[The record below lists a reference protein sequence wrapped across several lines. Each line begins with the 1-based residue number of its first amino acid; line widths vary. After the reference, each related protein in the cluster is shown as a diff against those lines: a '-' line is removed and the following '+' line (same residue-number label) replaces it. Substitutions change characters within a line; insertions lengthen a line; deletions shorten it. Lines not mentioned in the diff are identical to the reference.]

1 MHSVTP
7 IILLAFMAH
16 ALAKGL
22 SANRITGVEDSL
34 DKLIDQLVDKLF
46 DQAHKMLPLHN
57 ADLDDTN
64 LVHPAMSVRP
74 RSLFPTSRRPLPGG
88 QLRSMPNVVA
98 NGLSK
103 LKMVNQLPQ
112 FAVAQS
118 AAPWGKWAA
127 PAGGGGGGPRN
138 PSCYVASVGVPEQ
151 IGTYSPIPD
160 EVTKE
165 NPLRVIIAGAGI
177 GGLALANSLQKHE
190 HMNVTVLE
198 RTESF
203 KRFGGPIQLASNA
216 LEVLKNM
223 DEKVY
228 GQIMDKFTLTGDKV
242 NGIKDG
248 VRDEWYAKFDLASP
262 AESRGLQYTGV
273 IERPELQEIY
283 LNALRPGILKNGDGV
298 ERYET
303 NADGHGVKAIMQSG
317 KVIEG
322 DVIIGADG
330 IWSAVRATLRDTP
343 AKGEGSGVTYSGYT
357 VFAGEL
363 NYDSFD
369 NGEVGYKVYIGPEQ
383 YFVITDIG
391 NKRYQWY
398 AFLSRP
404 AGSTE
409 KEEKPDGQRAYLEDI
424 FAGWSKDIFHILKAT
439 QENEIE
445 QRDLYDLPPSV
456 RKPWSAG
463 PVALLGDAVH
473 AMMPNLGQ
481 GGGQAIEDAFV
492 IAQELETIKTRNEIS
507 SKFESYR
514 DRRLVRSAAVQG
526 LSRLASDIIVST
538 FDTPAKI
545 EFKDGLKFEN
555 FNYNGIVTRMLQPIL
570 PLFFSVQ
577 FSFLYDGWRNER
589 AIDLKA
595 GLGFLLLGGLILLV
609 GSNFALEAG
618 LGLEL
623 GLESIFGT
631 EGLET
636 LLSQV
641 RDLF

>member
-1 MHSVTP
+1 
-7 IILLAFMAH
+7 MA
-16 ALAKGL
+16 ATGAPLGG
-22 SANRITGVEDSL
+22 ITEEAV
-34 DKLIDQLVDKLF
+34 
-46 DQAHKMLPLHN
+46 
-57 ADLDDTN
+57 
-64 LVHPAMSVRP
+64 
-74 RSLFPTSRRPLPGG
+74 PTSVPDK
-88 QLRSMPNVVA
+88 V
-98 NGLSK
+98 
-103 LKMVNQLPQ
+103 
-112 FAVAQS
+112 S
-118 AAPWGKWAA
+118 AA
-127 PAGGGGGGPRN
+127 
-138 PSCYVASVGVPEQ
+138 
-151 IGTYSPIPD
+151 
-160 EVTKE
+160 
-165 NPLRVIIAGAGI
+165 NPLRVLVAGGGV
-177 GGLALANSLQKHE
+177 GGLALANSLAKMPQVD
-190 HMNVTVLE
+190 VTILE

-216 LEVLKNM
+216 LRVIE
-223 DEKVY
+223 E
-228 GQIMDKFTLTGDKV
+228 MDKPIYDQVMEKFTFTGDKE

-248 VRDEWYAKFDLASP
+248 IRDDWYAKFDLATP
-262 AESRGLQYTGV
+262 AEDRGMPYTGV
-273 IERPELQEIY
+273 IERPDLQDIFI
-283 LNALRPGILKNGDGV
+283 NALPEGVLINGDGV
-298 ERYET
+298 LGYEQT
-303 NADGHGVKAIMQSG
+303 KEGTVKAIMQSG
-317 KVIEG
+317 KIVEG

-398 AFLSRP
+398 AFLARP

-492 IAQELETIKTRNEIS
+492 IAQELETIKTRDEIS
-507 SKFESYR
+507 GKFESYK

-526 LSRLASDIIVST
+526 LSRLASDIIIST

-555 FNYNGIVTRMLQPIL
+555 FNYNGIV
-570 PLFFSVQ
+570 
-577 FSFLYDGWRNER
+577 
-589 AIDLKA
+589 
-595 GLGFLLLGGLILLV
+595 
-609 GSNFALEAG
+609 
-618 LGLEL
+618 
-623 GLESIFGT
+623 
-631 EGLET
+631 
-636 LLSQV
+636 
-641 RDLF
+641 